1 MCKYCENGDSIYYDE
16 HGKDIINE
24 VVIEDDD
31 TLTIGINGSVE
42 VGETYC
48 VVLDI
53 DYCPKCGRKLKE
65 VNNKMKINE
74 ILKED
79 NIGKYY
85 KSTLGDNIVYQV
97 VRYDGD
103 LNLHSEKYGYID
115 DTYCVYAI
123 INAEFEEK
131 KIIKIES
138 ELDKFMYK
146 YIKAYKG
153 VTRTRIEQSEL
164 FDECGTYL
172 TNKYGYAIWGNDVEI
187 EMID

>member
-24 VVIEDDD
+24 VVIEDDN

-97 VRYDGD
+97 VRYGIND
-103 LNLHSEKYGYID
+103 LNLHSENDGYID
-115 DTYCVYAI
+115 DEFCVYAI
-123 INAEFEEK
+123 INAEFEEV
-131 KIIKIES
+131 KIIKMTKSEKLLYDLLVSMKDIEITKVT
-138 ELDKFMYK
+138 EPVVNALEYIVDKFDISAK
-146 YIKAYKG
+146 
-153 VTRTRIEQSEL
+153 
-164 FDECGTYL
+164 D
-172 TNKYGYAIWGNDVEI
+172 DVEI
-187 EMID
+187 EVID